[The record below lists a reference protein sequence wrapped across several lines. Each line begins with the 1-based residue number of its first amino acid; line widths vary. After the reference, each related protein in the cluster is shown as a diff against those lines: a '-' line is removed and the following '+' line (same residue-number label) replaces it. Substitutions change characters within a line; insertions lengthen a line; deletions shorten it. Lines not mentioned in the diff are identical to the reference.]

1 MLNKSHRIQ
10 HNKEYQRIYKDSR
23 PIYVGNLI
31 LRLKKNNL
39 SDTDKSV
46 TRFGF
51 VVSNKIDKRA
61 TRRNNLKRKLRG
73 IADELLSEI
82 KSGYDIVLIVKNNYA
97 YPYDYDLIKK
107 DCVAGLTKLQVYDA

>member
-10 HNKEYQRIYKDSR
+10 QNSEYQRIYKDSR
-23 PIYVGNLI
+23 PVYVGNLI

-39 SDTDKSV
+39 DNAGKSV

-73 IADELLSEI
+73 AVDELLSEI
-82 KSGYDIVLIVKNNYA
+82 KSGYDIVLIVKHNYA
-97 YPYDYDLIKK
+97 YPYDFDLIKK
-107 DCVAGLTKLQVYDA
+107 EIVAGLQKLQVINA

>member
-10 HNKEYQRIYKDSR
+10 QNSEYQRIYKDSR
-23 PIYVGNLI
+23 PIYAGNLI
-31 LRLKKNNL
+31 LRLRKNNL
-39 SDTDKSV
+39 TNTDKPV

-73 IADELLSEI
+73 AADELLSQI
-82 KSGYDIVLIVKNNYA
+82 KSGYDIVVIVKNNYA
-97 YPYDYDLIKK
+97 YPYDFDQIKK
-107 DCVAGLTKLQVYDA
+107 DIVAGLDKLQVINA